1 MGKKID
7 TPKSTIVAR
16 SSSMI
21 MLPTSEG
28 ACPKEGHILVRLA
41 LIMLKQQG
49 VA

>member
-1 MGKKID
+1 MGKNID

-16 SSSMI
+16 SCSKI

-28 ACPKEGHILVRLA
+28 ACPKEEHILVRLV

>member
-1 MGKKID
+1 MGKNID